1 MRFSLQAC
9 IAISVVLL
17 MASCAQLSP
26 QQVDFAPTIRADRLI
41 QGQGTVSLEVTDTR
55 PDTTIGMR
63 GGVYAQSAT
72 ITAQA
77 PLRELIDSLAKQV
90 LAKVGMTITTSLPD
104 TRIEITLDQLTYA
117 VTPQRASIKR
127 STATATISVK
137 VERGNVTYV
146 KNHTTSQYI
155 DTVGYAS
162 EEKNSALL
170 NEVFDTVL
178 ENLFTDAG
186 LETFLTN

>member
-1 MRFSLQAC
+1 
-9 IAISVVLL
+9 
-17 MASCAQLSP
+17 
-26 QQVDFAPTIRADRLI
+26 
-41 QGQGTVSLEVTDTR
+41 
-55 PDTTIGMR
+55 MR